1 MTVIHMATKDE
12 LREAVHA
19 AVKEGKAVLGY
30 NESLELVRNGTPSMA
45 VVANNA
51 PEARM
56 AELSHDAKLSGV
68 RLETFDGDSRE
79 LGLICGKPF
88 PVLLLAIRE

>member
-1 MTVIHMATKDE
+1 MATKDE
-12 LREAVHA
+12 LKTEVQA
-19 AVKEGKAVLGY
+19 AVKAGAAVLGY
-30 NESLELVRNGTPSMA
+30 KETIELIRNGSPKTA

-51 PEARM
+51 PEARL

-68 RLETFDGDSRE
+68 KLETFEGDSKE

-88 PVLLLAIRE
+88 PVMVLAIKR

>member
-1 MTVIHMATKDE
+1 MTTKEE
-12 LREAVHA
+12 LKDIVQG
-19 AVKEGKAVLGY
+19 AVKAGTAVLGY
-30 NESLELVRNGTPSMA
+30 KESLELVRNGSPVMA

-56 AELSHDAKLSGV
+56 SELAHDAKVSGT
-68 RLETFDGDSRE
+68 RLETFEGDSRE

-88 PVLLLAIRE
+88 PVLLLVITR

>member
-1 MTVIHMATKDE
+1 MATKEE
-12 LREAVHA
+12 LRTEVQD
-19 AVKEGKAVLGY
+19 AVKAGAVVLGY
-30 NESLELVRNGTPSMA
+30 NETLELIRNGSPRMA

-51 PEARM
+51 PDARL

-68 RLETFDGDSRE
+68 RLETFEGDSKE

-88 PVLLLAIRE
+88 PVMVLAIKR

>member
-1 MTVIHMATKDE
+1 MATKEE
-12 LREAVHA
+12 LKDAVQA
-19 AVKEGKAVLGY
+19 AVKAGTAVLGY
-30 NESLELVRNGTPSMA
+30 NESLRLIRNGSPGMA

-56 AELSHDAKLSGV
+56 AELAHDAKVSGV
-68 RLETFDGDSRE
+68 RLEVFDGDSRE

-88 PVLLLAIRE
+88 PVLVLAIQK